1 MWLIYFLFKNEN
13 RIYFQCTVAF
23 PEVLTVYHIHHKYRI
38 VKPVE
43 ITIKRRL
50 RAKGEK

>member
-1 MWLIYFLFKNEN
+1 
-13 RIYFQCTVAF
+13 VAF